1 VKLNEFSLRVFF
13 IKRKE
18 PTFDNRDDR
27 PSTHAEMWEVRAEA
41 EAPARVSL
49 FYNEGSLS
57 NLPLMG
63 ELLRVKVEDYRTAP
77 AAGATESL
85 EPPPPNKAK
94 FVTSHGEEIEK
105 E

>member
-1 VKLNEFSLRVFF
+1 
-13 IKRKE
+13 
-18 PTFDNRDDR
+18 
-27 PSTHAEMWEVRAEA
+27 
-41 EAPARVSL
+41 
-49 FYNEGSLS
+49 
-57 NLPLMG
+57 
-63 ELLRVKVEDYRTAP
+63 ELLRVTVEDYRTAP